1 MGWLLCA
8 LCVMNAP
15 LALSHPMLG
24 SSLPWLQGGAVRLGP
39 CALLAPDEPRG
50 VFGSP
55 LMMACLSLRYF

>member
-24 SSLPWLQGGAVRLGP
+24 SSLLWLQGGAVRLGP
-39 CALLAPDEPRG
+39 CALQAPVEPRG
-50 VFGSP
+50 
-55 LMMACLSLRYF
+55 CIW